1 MSGSSHVRIM
11 SLHAPTVYLYLSV
24 GVFDKGGVSRYSR
37 YQIQALREVL
47 GERALI
53 TLSLRGPESGGF
65 EDPIEID
72 YHAGGLDWWNRC
84 RFALE
89 AWKRLFHLESP
100 RILWASHL
108 HLAPLGLLL
117 CGMFP
122 GTRLVVNIYGE
133 EIWSGK
139 VWLHRWV
146 LRRADL
152 VIADCH
158 FSADYA
164 RDRFGLSP
172 ERLHV
177 VWDCVDLDRFH
188 PHSVGADERAEL
200 KLPGEP
206 ACRYALTVGR
216 LDRRARYKGY
226 DRLIDAVAA
235 LRDELPHLA
244 AVIAG
249 DGNDRARLESEV
261 RRRGLEK
268 RVIFTGSVP
277 ERLLSSLYNACDL
290 FVLVSDRGPGRGE
303 GLPLVALEAAAC
315 GKPIVVGNEDG
326 SQEAAIDGVTGY
338 IVTPRNPES
347 LVRAIRSLLADRSM
361 AEQMGRAGR
370 AHIERFMGYAVFRDE
385 LAILTR
391 RLTASAG

>member
-1 MSGSSHVRIM
+1 M
-11 SLHAPTVYLYLSV
+11 PQPVYLYMSV

-37 YQIQALREVL
+37 YQIRALREVL

-53 TLSLRGPESGGF
+53 TLSLRGPECGGF

-72 YHAGGLDWWNRC
+72 YYAGGLGWFSRF
-84 RFALE
+84 RFARQ
-89 AWKRLFHLESP
+89 AWKRLFHLKSP
-100 RILWASHL
+100 GVVWASHL

-117 CGMFP
+117 CRMFP

-158 FSADYA
+158 FSADYV
-164 RDRFGLSP
+164 REHFGLAP

-177 VWDCVDLDRFH
+177 LWDCVDLDRFQ
-188 PHSVGADERAEL
+188 PRSVSAGERIEL
-200 KLPGEP
+200 KLPSEAAGQ
-206 ACRYALTVGR
+206 YALTVGR
-216 LDRRARYKGY
+216 LDPRARYKGY
-226 DRLIDAVAA
+226 DRLIDAVAE
-235 LRDELPHLA
+235 LRDEWPHLVA
-244 AVIAG
+244 IIAG
-249 DGNDRARLESEV
+249 DGSDRARLESRV
-261 RRRGLEK
+261 RRKGLEK
-268 RVIFTGSVP
+268 RVVFSGSVP
-277 ERLLSSLYNACDL
+277 ERLLCPLYNACDL

-315 GKPIVVGNEDG
+315 GKPIIVGNADG

-338 IVTPRNPES
+338 IVTPDNLES
-347 LVRAIRSLLADRSM
+347 LVGAMRSILADRGS

-370 AHIERFMGYAVFRDE
+370 ARIARFMGYTVFRDE

-391 RLTASAG
+391 RLTPLLAVTDDA